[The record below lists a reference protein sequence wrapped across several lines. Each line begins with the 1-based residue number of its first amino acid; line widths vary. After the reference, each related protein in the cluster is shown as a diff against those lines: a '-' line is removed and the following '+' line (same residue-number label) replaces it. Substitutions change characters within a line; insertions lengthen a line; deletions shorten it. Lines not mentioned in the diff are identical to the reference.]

1 MVRSRK
7 DLAVFLSKLT
17 TFPKPNQQLEQYS
30 TDSEAAAKLLWQAY
44 LSNNITDKYVIDLGA
59 GTGILGI
66 GALLLGA
73 AHVEFIEIDATV
85 YTTLK
90 ENLAILEANWEL
102 EIAGKW
108 TFTNNNVSTCGK
120 TLREDAVVVM
130 NPPFGTQMKH
140 ADKTF
145 LTAATKM
152 APIIYTMHK
161 TSTRNFVQAFTAD
174 HKLII
179 TWQEDVLFPLKN
191 TLGHHKKRLER
202 IQVTLFGL
210 EQTE

>member
-7 DLAVFLSKLT
+7 DLAVFLSKLK
-17 TFPKPNQQLEQYS
+17 TFSKPNQQFEQYS
-30 TDSEAAAKLLWQAY
+30 TDSETAASLLWQAY
-44 LSNNITDKYVIDLGA
+44 LAENITDKYVLDLGA

-73 AHVEFIEIDATV
+73 SHVEFIEMDATV
-85 YTTLK
+85 YTALK
-90 ENLAILEANWEL
+90 ENLAILTEHWE
-102 EIAGKW
+102 IDITGKW
-108 TFTNNNVSTCGK
+108 TFTNNNISTCGK
-120 TLREDAVVVM
+120 TMREDAVVVM

-140 ADKTF
+140 ADKLF

-161 TSTRNFVQAFTAD
+161 TTTRNFVQAFTAD
-174 HKLII
+174 NNLII
-179 TWQEDVLFPLKN
+179 SWHENVSYPLKN

-210 EQTE
+210 EQAK